1 MAYKHSKGYQV
12 IGDLSGS
19 DDSNRNTGINFEE
32 DYIGLKT
39 NGTTRFK
46 ISGSS
51 GAITFNEA
59 FTFPTADG
67 NNKQVLSTNGSGV
80 VTWQD
85 ASGGGTTE
93 LVVTGAVNLSLD
105 STYNGGTVIIK
116 PLSGDVTYT
125 LPNPEPN
132 FKVKF
137 LAGSNLVGGDIIF
150 RTKQNS
156 QKIFG
161 LLYRVSFGGDGDTGY
176 DTSPTSYVGAGV
188 NQFIGGASEEQRNT
202 ITIENALQGSD
213 IDFYSDGTYWY
224 VRGTIVATAATA
236 AAAATITFSYVSY

>member
-1 MAYKHSKGYQV
+1 MSYKFS
-12 IGDLSGS
+12 IGKRTFGDITFEDDADTGFDFEQDAVMIETNGSVRLKVSGS
-19 DDSNRNTGINFEE
+19 QGQV
-32 DYIGLKT
+32 
-39 NGTTRFK
+39 
-46 ISGSS
+46 
-51 GAITFNEA
+51 TFNEA
-59 FTFPTADG
+59 YTFPHADG
-67 NNKQVLSTNGSGV
+67 NRDQVLATDGNGAVSWV
-80 VTWQD
+80 D
-85 ASGGGTTE
+85 PAGGGGVE
-93 LVVTGAVNLSLD
+93 LVVTGSTSLGID

-176 DTSPTSYVGAGV
+176 DTSPASFVGAGV

-224 VRGTIVATAATA
+224 VRGTIVATQATSA
-236 AAAATITFSYVSY
+236 AASVITFSSGSY